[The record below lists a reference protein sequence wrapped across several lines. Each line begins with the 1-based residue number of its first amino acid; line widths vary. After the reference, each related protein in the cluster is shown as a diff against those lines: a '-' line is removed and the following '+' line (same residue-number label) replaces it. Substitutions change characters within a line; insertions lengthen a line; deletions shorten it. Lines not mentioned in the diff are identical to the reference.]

1 MSPALPSR
9 PSPEE
14 ELAEAQGHLTYFQR
28 AVLGFDFAIK
38 RMEEDKKACEKN
50 AKLWQGR
57 IEKMEAR
64 QKARNIP
71 VAEGKASEAQSPE
84 KEGDRRRTGKGA
96 GKAKAA
102 KIAEVLG

>member
-1 MSPALPSR
+1 M
-9 PSPEE
+9 
-14 ELAEAQGHLTYFQR
+14 AEAQGHLLYFQR

-38 RMEEDKKACEKN
+38 RMETDKKACESS

-64 QKARNIP
+64 LKARNSP
-71 VAEGKASEAQSPE
+71 VAEGKAPEAQRPE
-84 KEGDRRRTGKGA
+84 KEGDRRNPGKRA